1 MHPLLFQ
8 RNCTSGVSLDIA
20 VFSRWGLDVQ
30 RKDFSGPQQKTAFRA
45 QDNEMWDVLAVF
57 IAEPSILPLAQ

>member
-1 MHPLLFQ
+1 
-8 RNCTSGVSLDIA
+8 

-57 IAEPSILPLAQ
+57 IAEQSILPLAQ